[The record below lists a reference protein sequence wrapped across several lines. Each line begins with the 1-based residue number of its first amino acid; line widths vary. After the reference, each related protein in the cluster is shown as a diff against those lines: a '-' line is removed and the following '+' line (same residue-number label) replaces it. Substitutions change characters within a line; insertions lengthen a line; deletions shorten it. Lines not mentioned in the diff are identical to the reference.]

1 MDVITTAVTAGA
13 SEGGISAAYQML
25 KSRLAGNSPAVA
37 DAIADIEQDPGS
49 KSRQFALSDAL
60 AAAGLA
66 GDRYLRAAA
75 RNLIDEVER
84 RRQARVSTQQAGA
97 ELSPGPNHAVMK
109 VWFAT
114 DRELTGDRH
123 PARLFGSTRGQLRYG
138 SCEVSIPREHRMGEL
153 ESPSL
158 LRLELRENPDRHVV
172 LTAAEVMDGGE
183 YFSQLKDAVAAGG
196 EKTAL
201 LFVHGYRVTFED
213 AARRT
218 GQLAYDL
225 GYQGVPVFYSWP
237 SQGKL
242 AGYIV
247 DEANVE
253 WTLPDLQAFLTD
265 FLERSGA
272 EHVYLLAHS
281 MGNRAVARA
290 LASLVEARPDLANK
304 IREIILSAPDIDA
317 DVFRRQIAPALAK
330 AANPI
335 TLYASSDDT
344 ALQVSKRVHG
354 YPRAGESGSSLVVA
368 PGVETIDATGVDTGF
383 IRHSYYAERRSALS
397 DMYYLIHQHTRAG
410 ERFGLSPVD
419 GEAGR
424 YWVFRD

>member
-25 KSRLAGNSPAVA
+25 KSRLAGKSPAVA

-49 KSRQFALSDAL
+49 QSRQFALSDAL

-75 RNLIDEVER
+75 RNLIDEVDKR
-84 RRQARVSTQQAGA
+84 NHSRAAAQPASP
-97 ELSPGPNHAVMK
+97 ELTRSPNHAVMK
-109 VWFAT
+109 LWFAT

-123 PARLFGSTRGQLRYG
+123 PARLFGGARGSLRYG

-158 LRLELRENPDRHVV
+158 LRLELRDDPNQHVMLLSV
-172 LTAAEVMDGGE
+172 DITDSSVCLA
-183 YFSQLKDAVAAGG
+183 QLKDALLQGS
-196 EKTAL
+196 ERSAL

-225 GYQGVPVFYSWP
+225 GYKGVPVFYSWP

-253 WTLPDLQAFLTD
+253 WTLPHLTAFLTG
-265 FLERSGA
+265 FLEQSGA

-281 MGNRAVARA
+281 MGNRAMARA
-290 LASLVEARPDLANK
+290 VAAVAETRPDLAG
-304 IREIILSAPDIDA
+304 RLRGIILTAPDIDA
-317 DVFRRQIAPALAK
+317 DVFRQQIAPALAR
-330 AANPI
+330 AANPV
-335 TLYASSDDT
+335 TLYASSEDA
-344 ALQVSKRVHG
+344 ALQVSKHVHG
-354 YPRAGESGSSLVVA
+354 YPRAGESGPGLVVTQ
-368 PGVETIDATGVDTGF
+368 GVETIDATGVDTGF
-383 IRHSYYAERRSALS
+383 IKHSYFAERRSALS
-397 DMYYLIHQHTRAG
+397 DMFYLIHQNMPAG
-410 ERFGLSPVD
+410 ERHGLQPVD
-419 GEAGR
+419 GGAGR
-424 YWVFRD
+424 YWVFRE

>member
-25 KSRLAGNSPAVA
+25 KSRLAGKSPVVA

-49 KSRQFALSDAL
+49 QSRQFALSDAL

-75 RNLIDEVER
+75 RNLIDEVDK
-84 RRQARVSTQQAGA
+84 RRQGRAAARHGGGDAA
-97 ELSPGPNHAVMK
+97 PGPDHAVMK
-109 VWFAT
+109 LWFAT
-114 DRELTGDRH
+114 DRELSGDRH
-123 PARLFGSTRGQLRYG
+123 PARQFGGARGPLRYG
-138 SCEVSIPREHRMGEL
+138 SCEVSIPREQRMGER

-158 LRLELRENPDRHVV
+158 LRLEFRDDPNQHV
-172 LTAAEVMDGGE
+172 LLLSLELMDGASC
-183 YFSQLKDAVAAGG
+183 FRQLKEALMQGS
-196 EKTAL
+196 EQSAL

-225 GYQGVPVFYSWP
+225 GYRGVPVFYSWP

-253 WTLPDLQAFLTD
+253 WTLPHLTTFLTE
-265 FLERSGA
+265 FLEQSGA

-281 MGNRAVARA
+281 MGNRAMARA
-290 LASLVEARPDLANK
+290 VAAVAETRPDLGGRL
-304 IREIILSAPDIDA
+304 REIILTAPDIDA
-317 DVFRRQIAPALAK
+317 ELFRQQIAPALSR
-330 AANPI
+330 AAHPV
-335 TLYASSDDT
+335 TLYASSEDA
-344 ALQVSKRVHG
+344 ALQDSKHVHG
-354 YPRAGESGSSLVVA
+354 YPRAGESGPGLVVTQ
-368 PGVETIDATGVDTGF
+368 GVETIDATGVDTGF
-383 IRHSYYAERRSALS
+383 IKASYFAERRSALS
-397 DMYYLIHQHTRAG
+397 DMYYLIHQRSRAG
-410 ERFGLSPVD
+410 ERSGLQPVD
-419 GEAGR
+419 GGAGR

>member
-49 KSRQFALSDAL
+49 QSRQFALSDAL

-75 RNLIDEVER
+75 RNLIDEVEK
-84 RRQARVSTQQAGA
+84 RRQARVSTQQSGAG
-97 ELSPGPNHAVMK
+97 LTPGPTHAVMK
-109 VWFAT
+109 VWFGT
-114 DRELTGDRH
+114 DRDLTGDRH
-123 PARLFGSTRGQLRYG
+123 PARMFGSARGAVRYG
-138 SCEVSIPREHRMGEL
+138 ACEVSIPREHRMGQL

-158 LRLELRENPDRHVV
+158 LRLEFRENPGHHVV
-172 LTAAEVMDGGE
+172 LLSAELAGGPA
-183 YFSQLKDAVAAGG
+183 YFDQLQDAVAAGG

-218 GQLAYDL
+218 AQLAYDL

-253 WTLPDLQAFLTD
+253 WTLPDFTAFLRD
-265 FLERSGA
+265 VLERSGA

-281 MGNRAVARA
+281 MGNRALARGVARLIETQPE
-290 LASLVEARPDLANK
+290 LAQR
-304 IREIILSAPDIDA
+304 IREIILTAPDIDA
-317 DVFRRQIAPALAK
+317 DVFRQQIVPALAK
-330 AANPI
+330 SPNPV
-335 TLYASSDDT
+335 TLYASADDA
-344 ALQVSKRVHG
+344 ALLVSKRVHG
-354 YPRAGESGSSLVVA
+354 YPRAGESGAGLVVTQ
-368 PGVETIDATGVDTGF
+368 GVETIDATGVDTGF
-383 IRHSYYAERRSALS
+383 IQHSYYAERRSALS
-397 DMYYLIHQHTRAG
+397 DMYYLIHQHARAG
-410 ERFGLSPVD
+410 DRFGLAPVEGD
-419 GEAGR
+419 AGR
-424 YWVFRD
+424 YWVFRE

>member
-49 KSRQFALSDAL
+49 QSRQFALSDTL

-75 RNLIDEVER
+75 RNLIDEVDK
-84 RRQARVSTQQAGA
+84 RRQARASPMKTEAGLEQAP
-97 ELSPGPNHAVMK
+97 SHAVMK

-123 PARLFGSTRGQLRYG
+123 PARLFGNQRGSMRYG
-138 SCEVSIPREHRMGEL
+138 ACEVSIPREHRMGEL

-158 LRLELRENPDRHVV
+158 LRLEFRQDPDRHVV
-172 LTAAEVMDGGE
+172 LMSADIGDAAST
-183 YFSQLKDAVAAGG
+183 FSQLKDALEAGG
-196 EKTAL
+196 ERNAL
-201 LFVHGYRVTFED
+201 LFVHGYCVTFED

-225 GYQGVPVFYSWP
+225 GFRGAPFFYSWP

-253 WTLPDLQAFLTD
+253 WTLAHLTTFLTE
-265 FLERSGA
+265 FLEQSGA

-281 MGNRAVARA
+281 MGSRPLARAVAG
-290 LASLVEARPDLANK
+290 LAASRPELAGR

-317 DVFRRQIAPALAK
+317 DVFRQQIVPALAK
-330 AANPI
+330 AGKPV
-335 TLYASSDDT
+335 TLYASSEDA
-344 ALQVSKRVHG
+344 ALQVSKHVHG
-354 YPRAGESGSSLVVA
+354 YPRAGESGPGLVVSQ
-368 PGVETIDATGVDTGF
+368 GVETIDATGVDTGF
-383 IRHSYYAERRSALS
+383 IKHSYYAERRSALS
-397 DMYYLIHQHTRAG
+397 DIYYLIHQGVRAA
-410 ERFGLSPVD
+410 ERFGLQPVD
-419 GEAGR
+419 GRAGR
-424 YWVFRD
+424 YWVFRE